1 MSDQTYLF
9 ASVAV
14 MALVTYLIRMLP
26 LAAFRKKIQ
35 NTFVLDFLYY
45 VPYAVLAAMTIPAV
59 FYSSNGLISAAV
71 GFIVAVVL
79 SFFERGLLLVA
90 VCACGGV
97 FLTEL
102 IQRLIGG

>member
-1 MSDQTYLF
+1 MSDQMYLF

-35 NTFVLDFLYY
+35 NKFVLDFLYY

-59 FYSSNGLISAAV
+59 FYSSNGLISAAA

>member
-1 MSDQTYLF
+1 MNDTLYLF

-14 MALVTYLIRMLP
+14 MALVTYFIRMLP
-26 LAAFRKKIQ
+26 LAVFRKKIKSK
-35 NTFVLDFLYY
+35 FVLDFLYY
-45 VPYAVLAAMTIPAV
+45 VPYAVLAAMTIPTV
-59 FYSSNGLISAAV
+59 FFSSNSLISAAA

-97 FLTEL
+97 FVTEL
-102 IQRLIGG
+102 LIKLVA